1 MPMQPIPKPASTM
14 TPTRLTGTFS
24 QIIYSP
30 KGGVEGLLL
39 SVAGAI
45 VQLVIAKEDEKAAAL
60 VSSLSAGQ
68 TLVVS
73 TLELPPSSK
82 GPGEHPVRALQKIT
96 RVDGA
101 TPAKI
106 ASRPSDYTGRI
117 VRFNYA
123 RHGAPN
129 GYVLDSGDFIHV
141 RPEGF
146 AKLKLRIGDSVTAE
160 GDAHFLST
168 GGGWAVEASAVKRVR
183 LK

>member
-1 MPMQPIPKPASTM
+1 M
-14 TPTRLTGTFS
+14 TPTRLSGTFA

-39 SVAGAI
+39 DVDGAI
-45 VQLVIAKEDEKAAAL
+45 VQLVIAKEDGKAARR

-68 TLVVS
+68 ALVVS

-82 GPGEHPVRALQKIT
+82 GPGEHPVRALHKI
-96 RVDGA
+96 VSIDGA
-101 TPAKI
+101 TPPKI
-106 ASRPSDYTGRI
+106 ASTPSGYTGRV

-141 RPEGF
+141 RPDGF
-146 AKLKLRIGDSVTAE
+146 AKLRLKIGDQVTAD

-168 GGGWAVEASAVKRVR
+168 GGGWAVEATAVKRTR
-183 LK
+183 PT

>member
-1 MPMQPIPKPASTM
+1 M

-45 VQLVIAKEDEKAAAL
+45 VQLVIAKEDEKTATL
-60 VSSLSAGQ
+60 VSGLSAGQ

-73 TLELPPSSK
+73 TRELPPSSK
-82 GPGEHPVRALQKIT
+82 GDGEHPVRALQKIAS
-96 RVDGA
+96 VDGA

-106 ASRPSDYTGRI
+106 ASRPSGYSGRI

-141 RPEGF
+141 RPDGF

-160 GDAHFLST
+160 GDAHFLAT
-168 GGGWAVEASAVKRVR
+168 GGGWAVEASTVKRLR